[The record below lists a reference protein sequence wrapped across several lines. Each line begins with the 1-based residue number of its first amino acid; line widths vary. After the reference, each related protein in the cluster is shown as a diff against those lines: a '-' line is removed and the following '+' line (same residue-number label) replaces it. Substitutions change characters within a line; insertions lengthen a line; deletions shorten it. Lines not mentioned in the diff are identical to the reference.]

1 MFTHLNIEFGLTE
14 YSLHDFVKS
23 MNKYFKLNSFITQ
36 KIATRC
42 FSAFQTL
49 MFHKAEKVK
58 FIRFNELYSI
68 EGKDNKTGI
77 VYRDGYINFKKLSIP
92 VLIKNNDLYAQRA
105 IQNRVKFCRLLK
117 KEIKGKAKWYVQLVL
132 QGIPPQKINKNTGEI
147 KSQTGLGNVG
157 IDIGTRTIAIS
168 SNYDVKLLELAP
180 SINDIS
186 HDLKLIG
193 RKMDRSKRNTNS
205 NKYNENGTIK
215 KGNKEKWNFSN
226 HYLKLRSL
234 RKELYRKQS
243 EIRKQDHCKMINIL
257 LSLGNKF
264 YVEDINF
271 KALQKRSK
279 KTEKNDKGKFKK
291 KKRFGKSLGSKA
303 PSMLLTMLDTKLK
316 YNDEKL
322 YKVDTK
328 KVKASQFNHFT
339 GEYNKK
345 ELKDRWNKDLK
356 IQRDIYSAF
365 LLMNIKDNLKEID
378 RNKCFET
385 YDNFKIL
392 HDKEIERLKQLK
404 LNGYKLISSMGII

>member
-1 MFTHLNIEFGLTE
+1 
-14 YSLHDFVKS
+14 
-23 MNKYFKLNSFITQ
+23 
-36 KIATRC
+36 
-42 FSAFQTL
+42 

-264 YVEDINF
+264 YVEDMNF